1 MSSLVMVTL
10 LKYCWCTI
18 FNIVVYNTDTY
29 KFLDVSP
36 DKRFLSCACPIYFAF
51 GQTKWMS
58 CFVLFWF
65 STCKR
70 CLLVQNGWRIFLF
83 QWIFQ
88 SFGAFFK
95 WHRNAFQD
103 FFWQRP
109 MMMIRRK
116 VLSNTIEST
125 LFLFNLEPIYIYI
138 CFTILWFCFTDWLWY
153 FLWVYLKHSTDFLPS
168 AAGTH
173 HYCSATSRGQ
183 GTRWDR

>member
-51 GQTKWMS
+51 GQTKWIS
-58 CFVLFWF
+58 CFVLFDF
-65 STCKR
+65 
-70 CLLVQNGWRIFLF
+70 LLVKGVCWFKMVEGFFFFNESFRALELFLND
-83 QWIFQ
+83 IGTP
-88 SFGAFFK
+88 SK
-95 WHRNAFQD
+95 I

-109 MMMIRRK
+109 MMIRRK